1 MHASAVPF
9 ADDACNSRSEAVF
22 QFDML
27 AAALIATLALAAPPT
42 FVVSAGQP
50 GDLLYIEV
58 SRSRQVDV
66 NGVFTNRV
74 WSMGFERAPGGM
86 RMKVRAR
93 RSRLWNKP
101 GTYYWHVYR
110 VECPFTG
117 PRPHTCTER
126 AISPTRGFTRPRQ

>member
-1 MHASAVPF
+1 VPF
-9 ADDACNSRSEAVF
+9 AGQACNGGSEPVF
-22 QFDML
+22 RFEML
-27 AAALIATLALAAPPT
+27 GAALIATLALAAPPT

-74 WSMGFERAPGGM
+74 WSMGFERASGGG

-101 GTYYWHVYR
+101 GTFYWHVYR
-110 VECPFTG
+110 VDCPFTG

-126 AISPTRGFTRPRQ
+126 AISPTRGFTWPRQ